1 MKPCTE
7 NTAGSVAL
15 RWLRCGAA
23 FPAPAAEITL
33 WNVPPPK
40 LLFSVLKW
48 VWKPCLLEAART
60 MKATIMPSIAIRN
73 AMFCQR
79 NVALV
84 PRIRMR
90 VCSATMTR
98 APARIQPW
106 LVSKELPQLISESL
120 WARLPPATSAGPRAK
135 TEKNLAK

>member
-1 MKPCTE
+1 MKPWTE

-15 RWLRCGAA
+15 RWPRCGAA
-23 FPAPAAEITL
+23 FAAPAAEMTF

-40 LLFSVLKW
+40 LLFSVLK
-48 VWKPCLLEAART
+48 LGLEAALAGGGQHDERDDD
-60 MKATIMPSIAIRN
+60 AEHGDQERDVLPAERRLG
-73 AMFCQR
+73 AADQDE
-79 NVALV
+79 
-84 PRIRMR
+84 

-106 LVSKELPQLISESL
+106 LVSKELPQLISVSL
-120 WARLPPATSAGPRAK
+120 WARLPPATSAGPSAK